1 MVDRDRFQ
9 SVCNFAMLYK
19 NQFSKRLSNVE
30 SVSHTDSNNSW
41 RTLRRSHTTGEKTLT
56 VGYNGKSSYNLGQS
70 ICRLFHFLVKF
81 LFT

>member
-1 MVDRDRFQ
+1 MDRDRFQ

-56 VGYNGKSSYNLGQS
+56 VGYNGK
-70 ICRLFHFLVKF
+70 IATIMDKAFVDFF
-81 LFT
+81 AF